1 MFGGLINTALTIKA
15 LDADTL
21 RMGTSMMLGANPDA
35 GDVFLGKIGD
45 DITGGR
51 YRGDKLTEDF
61 VRSGKMRG
69 TRMSSFGSQ
78 YSQMTTGSSKS
89 MLVPASKLGAIAKN
103 PAGALLGSGMSV
115 FGIGMSGYFA
125 YQGYQEDGI
134 RGAADALI
142 YDVAVMSATAGT
154 MVDQKNIILEGS
166 KLTAAQKKLVEASL
180 AEGTAI
186 SNDAKYAFT
195 RTSMKGFGSM
205 LGGGIKAGIGA
216 SIGQS
221 LGGTAGAFV
230 GAFAGTRVPLPIVLG
245 GVIASAAAA
254 NIGSTMI
261 SSGKQMLEKGY
272 QRRVM
277 SRRIDTAGDT
287 AAFFTRNANT
297 MRQRSIMAMRDSHL
311 NARSALGMEASMT
324 MARRGYY

>member
-1 MFGGLINTALTIKA
+1 MFGGLINTSLTFKA
-15 LDADTL
+15 LDADTI
-21 RMGTSMMLGANPDA
+21 RMGTSMMLGANPDS
-35 GDVFLGKIGD
+35 GDVFLGQVGEKIKH
-45 DITGGR
+45 GR
-51 YRGDKLTEDF
+51 YRGDILTPKF
-61 VRSGKMRG
+61 VNSGKMKG

-89 MLVPASKLGAIAKN
+89 TFIPASKLGATAKN

-115 FGIGMSGYFA
+115 LGIGMSAYFA

-154 MVDQKNIILEGS
+154 MVDQKNMILRGS
-166 KLTAAQKKLVEASL
+166 ELTKNQKKLVEASL
-180 AEGTAI
+180 AEGSKIEAN
-186 SNDAKYAFT
+186 SKYAFT
-195 RTSMKGFGSM
+195 RTGMKGFGAMIS
-205 LGGGIKAGIGA
+205 GGLKAGIGA
-216 SIGQS
+216 TIGQS

-245 GVIASAAAA
+245 GVVATAAVA

-261 SSGKQMLEKGY
+261 SSGKQMLQKGY
-272 QRRVM
+272 QRRLM

-297 MRQRSIMAMRDSHL
+297 MRQRGIMAMRNSHL
-311 NARSALGMEASMT
+311 NARSALGMEASMA
-324 MARRGYY
+324 MSRRGYY